1 MNNNNRYSFTKKYTM
16 GVCTEVVKNPEIRK
30 ILLGKTKAI
39 YKRVDNANLRPI
51 YSKLD
56 KSYSGL
62 IGQATI
68 KAVTMICEI
77 IQNGKYIDDFSKEKY
92 GLHILEFNTDFKPKE
107 LELLGVPKPEAFIA
121 KANELKKRLYD
132 FIENKDKINPNN
144 MELIFEYIDTL
155 TLLEDVSR
163 TENISKIL
171 DYDLNIHERLVD
183 EVRNICKGIYINLIK
198 REEDDIKKY
207 FLKNPV
213 FTSRVT
219 GFVGDSNFMIK
230 NDLYNLK
237 TKIKSYPSE
246 EDICQSIMYY
256 LLSKCNNISKT
267 NMKKKLEQK
276 DLIERL
282 YIYNTRHN
290 QKYEVIISNLSD
302 IEIDNILDTIY
313 KKYYRLLVKA
323 YKSR

>member
-1 MNNNNRYSFTKKYTM
+1 MDKKNKYSFTRKNTI
-16 GVCTEVVKNPEIRK
+16 GVCTEVVKSSEMRE
-30 ILLGKTKAI
+30 ILLGKTKAVC
-39 YKRVDNANLRPI
+39 KKVDNANLRPI

-92 GLHILEFNTDFKPKE
+92 GLHLFEFKCNFEPETATSKMKEFKM
-107 LELLGVPKPEAFIA
+107 
-121 KANELKKRLYD
+121 RLSD
-132 FIENKDKINPNN
+132 FIKNKDKIDLNN
-144 MELIFEYIDTL
+144 MGLIFEYIDTL

-163 TENISKIL
+163 TENINRIL
-171 DYDLNIHERLVD
+171 NYDWSMHTLLVE

-198 REEDDIKKY
+198 KEERNIKKY
-207 FLKNPV
+207 FLKNPE

-256 LLSKCNNISKT
+256 LLSRCNNIYKSNAKQ
-267 NMKKKLEQK
+267 KLEQK

-290 QKYEVIISNLSD
+290 EKYEIMIKNMSD
-302 IEIDNILDTIY
+302 IEIDNIMKDIY
-313 KKYYRLLVKA
+313 STYINISLKKCSNIK
-323 YKSR
+323 